1 MKGQSKFYVLLNL
14 GLALALVLVIG
25 LAFTGGIV
33 LSPYIAGQ
41 AHADTLAPPT
51 ETPVILNQDGN
62 VDVLAAYE
70 NALTGI
76 YDDAIPSVVNV
87 NVTIKTQPRS
97 QMQFLSPF
105 TPFGFGFPDQ
115 QQQQQPQDQYAHAE
129 GSGFVWDKEGHIITN
144 NHVVENATEVEVFFE
159 DGTSAPATILGTD
172 PDADLAVIQVD
183 LPADELVPL
192 PLGDSEALDVG
203 QLAIALGNPFGQDF
217 TMTSGIISA
226 VGRTIKSGTSSFSIP
241 KVIQT
246 DAAINPG
253 NSGGPLLNRNGE
265 VIGINTMILSK
276 SGSSSGIGFA
286 VPINIAKQVV
296 PTLIKGES
304 VQRAWLG
311 ISGTTLTSDVA
322 QYMKVPGDTQ
332 GALII
337 NVAHDSPADKAGLHG
352 SDKVLKVS
360 GTEYPLGGDIITAI
374 NGEKIVEM
382 DDLISYLM
390 ENTQPDDTVTLS
402 IIHDNGKTEDIKVTL
417 AARPDATEMTQPQ
430 K

>member
-1 MKGQSKFYVLLNL
+1 MKGQSKFYIFLSL
-14 GLALALVLVIG
+14 GLALAFVLVIG

-33 LSPYIAGQ
+33 LSPYLTRQ
-41 AHADTLAPPT
+41 VHADTIAPPVD
-51 ETPVILNQDGN
+51 TPSALTQDSN
-62 VDVLAAYE
+62 TDILAAYE
-70 NALTGI
+70 NALTEI
-76 YDDAIPSVVNV
+76 YDTAIPSVVNI
-87 NVTIKTQPRS
+87 NVTIKTQPQS
-97 QMQFLSPF
+97 QMQFMSPF
-105 TPFGFGFPDQ
+105 VPFGFGFPDQ
-115 QQQQQPQDQYAHAE
+115 QFQQPQERYAHAE

-144 NHVVENATEVEVFFE
+144 NHVVENATDVEVMFE
-159 DGTSAPATILGTD
+159 DGTSASATILGTD

-183 LPADELVPL
+183 LPADKLIPL
-192 PLGDSEALDVG
+192 PLGDSDTLNEG

-217 TMTSGIISA
+217 TMTRGIISA

-322 QYMKVPGDTQ
+322 QYMKVPEDTQ
-332 GALII
+332 GALVI
-337 NVAHDSPADKAGLHG
+337 NVAHDSPADKAGLRG
-352 SDKVLKVS
+352 SDKVLKVG

-374 NGEKIVEM
+374 NGEKIIEM

-390 ENTQPDDTVTLS
+390 ENTQPDDTVTLT
-402 IIHDNGKTEDIKVTL
+402 IIRDNGKTEKVKVTL
-417 AARPDATEMTQPQ
+417 TARPDANDMEQP
-430 K
+430 

>member
-1 MKGQSKFYVLLNL
+1 MKGLSKFYILLSL
-14 GLALALVLVIG
+14 GLALAFVLVIG

-33 LSPYIAGQ
+33 LSPYLTRQ
-41 AHADTLAPPT
+41 AHADTLAPPVD
-51 ETPVILNQDGN
+51 TPAALTQSNDTDI
-62 VDVLAAYE
+62 LAAYE
-70 NALTGI
+70 NALTQI
-76 YDDAIPSVVNV
+76 YDDAIPSVVNI
-87 NVTIKTQPRS
+87 NVTVKAQPQS
-97 QMQFLSPF
+97 QMQFMSPF
-105 TPFGFGFPDQ
+105 VPFGFGSPNQ
-115 QQQQQPQDQYAHAE
+115 QPQQQPQDRYSHAE
-129 GSGFVWDKEGHIITN
+129 GSGFVWDKEGRIITN
-144 NHVVENATEVEVFFE
+144 NHVIENATDVEVVFE
-159 DGTSAPATILGTD
+159 DGTSASATILGTD

-183 LPADELVPL
+183 LPADKLVPL
-192 PLGDSEALDVG
+192 PLGDSDTLNEG
-203 QLAIALGNPFGQDF
+203 QFAIALGNPFGQDF

-311 ISGTTLTSDVA
+311 ISGATLTSDVA
-322 QYMKVPGDTQ
+322 QYMKVPEDTQ

-337 NVAHDSPADKAGLHG
+337 SVAHDSPADKAGLHG
-352 SDKVLKVS
+352 SDKVLKVGGS
-360 GTEYPLGGDIITAI
+360 EYPLGGDIITAI
-374 NGEKIVEM
+374 NGEKITKM

-390 ENTQPDDTVTLS
+390 EKTQPDDTVTLT
-402 IIHDNGKTEDIKVTL
+402 IIHDNGKEEKVKVTL
-417 AARPDATEMTQPQ
+417 SARPSAEDMAQPN